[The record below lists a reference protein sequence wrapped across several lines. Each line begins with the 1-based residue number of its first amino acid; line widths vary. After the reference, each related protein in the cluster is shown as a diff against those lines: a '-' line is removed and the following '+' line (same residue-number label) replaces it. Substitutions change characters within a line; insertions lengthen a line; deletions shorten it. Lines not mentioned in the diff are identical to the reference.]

1 MTTPGKTFGA
11 RRMAS
16 VENYLI
22 VGCSGKYERE
32 SLLES
37 LFSYVTSKD
46 FTIAF
51 CSPEDRIN
59 VPPRQRHSIVTH
71 ISEFHDSDFP
81 STIMEMRFL
90 ESTLTA
96 IKSFATIRSS
106 RASQVVRVV
115 LRDTLRPRK
124 SFTISHKTRF
134 YNSF

>member
-1 MTTPGKTFGA
+1 MTTPRNTFKA
-11 RRMAS
+11 RRIVS

-37 LFSYVTSKD
+37 LFSYVTSKY

-51 CSPEDRIN
+51 LSPEDRIN